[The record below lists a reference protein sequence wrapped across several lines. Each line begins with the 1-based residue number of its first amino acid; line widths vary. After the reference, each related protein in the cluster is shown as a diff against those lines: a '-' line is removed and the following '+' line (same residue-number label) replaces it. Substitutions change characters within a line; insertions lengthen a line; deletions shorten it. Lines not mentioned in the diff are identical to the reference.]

1 MITLTLSR
9 DLLSPPQLPLT
20 INDSG
25 TGTYVLVSMEPG
37 VRAKDNAYARS
48 RWLDGAQL
56 VSTRQDLLSLE
67 LVIRINANGM
77 AALKA
82 AAEALD
88 DAFDQWSYTITEQ
101 VAGAVGSTIYTCC
114 PANTAFGYD
123 PVQFRANTGIY
134 TASVPRQP

>member
-1 MITLTLSR
+1 MITLTISR
-9 DLLSPPQLPLT
+9 DNLAVPALPLT

-37 VRAKDNAYARS
+37 ARAKDNAYARS

-56 VSTRQDLLSLE
+56 VSTRQDLLSLD
-67 LVIRINANGM
+67 LVIRINAAGM

-88 DAFDQWSYTITEQ
+88 DAFDQWSYTITETIS
-101 VAGAVGSTIYTCC
+101 GAVTSTVYTCC

-123 PVQFRANTGIY
+123 PIQFRANTALY